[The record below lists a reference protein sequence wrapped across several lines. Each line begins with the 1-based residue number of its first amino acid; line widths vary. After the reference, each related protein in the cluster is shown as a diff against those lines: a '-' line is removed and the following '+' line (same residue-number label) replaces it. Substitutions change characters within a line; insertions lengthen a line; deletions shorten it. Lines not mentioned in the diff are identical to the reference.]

1 MSADRRQSVGF
12 FDGNVGWLSGFSE
25 EPDTGCSN
33 EIKSLDARCRVCRV
47 SGGVETSGESQS
59 SVQKPWPPV
68 NLLRQLDLND
78 VSNRR

>member
-12 FDGNVGWLSGFSE
+12 FDRNVGWLSGFSE

-47 SGGVETSGESQS
+47 SGGVETS
-59 SVQKPWPPV
+59 P
-68 NLLRQLDLND
+68 
-78 VSNRR
+78 